1 MNTAENNTL
10 RARAE
15 RAVGDLVL
23 AELFVVQATLE
34 SASMLG
40 DSWSGLRTQLSST
53 ENTEEDFGSF
63 LQRTRRQLTE
73 PYSTRFRYLRELS
86 RDADKNIAA

>member
-1 MNTAENNTL
+1 
-10 RARAE
+10 
-15 RAVGDLVL
+15 
-23 AELFVVQATLE
+23 
-34 SASMLG
+34 MLG

-73 PYSTRFRYLRELS
+73 PYSTRFRYLREMN
-86 RDADKNIAA
+86 RDSDTDTGA

>member
-1 MNTAENNTL
+1 MNAAENNTL

-34 SASMLG
+34 SAAALG
-40 DSWSGLRTQLSST
+40 ESWNGLRNQLSGDET
-53 ENTEEDFGSF
+53 PEEDFSSF

-73 PYSTRFRYLRELS
+73 PYATRFRYLRELN
-86 RDADKNIAA
+86 RDTDA

>member
-1 MNTAENNTL
+1 MDTAENTTL

-15 RAVGDLVL
+15 RAVGELVL

-73 PYSTRFRYLRELS
+73 PYSTRFRYLREMN
-86 RDADKNIAA
+86 RDGNTDTGA